1 MVKYNQIVPSFFDID
16 TDFQEEII
24 YRIMYNYNYDD
35 KIIKILWEETRDDY
49 IKKLLKIKIWAPL

>member
-49 IKKLLKIKIWAPL
+49 IKKLL